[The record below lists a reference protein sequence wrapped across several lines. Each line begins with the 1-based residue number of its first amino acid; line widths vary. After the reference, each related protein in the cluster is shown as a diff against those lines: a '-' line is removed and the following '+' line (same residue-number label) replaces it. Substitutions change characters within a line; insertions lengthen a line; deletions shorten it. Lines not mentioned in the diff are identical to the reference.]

1 MSLERTK
8 WSSLDLSSLTKEFL
22 LIPRRYQTC
31 MHQNQSEVRSL
42 LGLAQFSARFIKNF
56 ATLTEPLRDL
66 TKQTSEWR
74 WGEKEASA
82 FQRVKDS
89 LEESA
94 TTAYFDMHKD
104 IEIVVDASPVG
115 LAALLVQEGRVVIYA
130 SRGLT
135 NVETRYSQTE
145 REALAVVWACEH
157 FNRFVKGAP
166 RFTVISYHKPLEF
179 IWQKARPPLRIER
192 WGLRLQ
198 PYNMVIKYR
207 PGAQTTPRTTCPDIQ
222 PDQTSYVVVNSRW
235 QNTT

>member
-1 MSLERTK
+1 M
-8 WSSLDLSSLTKEFL
+8 
-22 LIPRRYQTC
+22 
-31 MHQNQSEVRSL
+31 
-42 LGLAQFSARFIKNF
+42 
-56 ATLTEPLRDL
+56 
-66 TKQTSEWR
+66 
-74 WGEKEASA
+74 
-82 FQRVKDS
+82 KDS

-104 IEIVVDASPVG
+104 IEIVFDASPVG

-130 SRGLT
+130 SRALT

-166 RFTVISYHKPLEF
+166 RFTVISDHTPLVF

-207 PGAQTTPRTTCPDIQ
+207 PGADNPLASVAISMALTVDEVKRETAKDATLQVVIKLVQTNKLHDIAHYR
-222 PDQTSYVVVNSRW
+222 DTGVSYVCLLSFSKVGDTLIVNESADLLMRDYQIVFPNTLQKRVVELAHEGH
-235 QNTT
+235 Q